1 MNAITG
7 RTAFFAWPVDGRTRA
22 LDEASK
28 QLSALIDELHSENL
42 RLGAELEAARQIQM
56 MLLPQPCELEAIP
69 GVEIAAFMRPV
80 HEVGGDYYD
89 VLQSDSRVKIGI
101 GDVTG
106 HGLESGMLMLMVQ
119 SAVRALHEAGER
131 DPRRFLDRLNR
142 AMYKNIARTVCGK
155 HLSLGF
161 LDLDDRRVTVSGQ
174 HEEVVIVRA
183 DGSVDRIDTVDL
195 GLPIGLEPDIL
206 PFVATRDIA
215 FDNGDVIVLHTDG
228 VTEAEG
234 PSGRLFG
241 LERLCESARRH
252 RGGTADEIRK
262 RIVADLMAHIGTQK
276 IHDDIT
282 LIVMRHR

>member
-7 RTAFFAWPVDGRTRA
+7 RAASRAWPVGERTRK
-22 LDEASK
+22 LGEAGRE
-28 QLSALIDELHSENL
+28 LSALIGRLRSENL

-56 MLLPQPCELEAIP
+56 LLLPRPCELEAIP
-69 GVEIAAFMRPV
+69 GIEIAAFMRPV

-89 VLQSDSRVKIGI
+89 VLQSESRVKIGI

-106 HGLESGMLMLMVQ
+106 HGLESGVLVLMVQ
-119 SAVRALHEAGER
+119 SAVRVLHEAGEC

-142 AMYKNIARTVCGK
+142 AMYKNIERTDCGK

-161 LDLDDRRVTVSGQ
+161 LDLEDRRVTVSGQ
-174 HEEVVIVRA
+174 HEEVVVVRA

-195 GLPIGLEPDIL
+195 GLPIGLAPDIS

-228 VTEAEG
+228 VTEAED
-234 PSGRLFG
+234 PNGRLFG

-252 RGGTADEIRK
+252 RGGSADEIRK
-262 RIVADLMAHIGTQK
+262 GIIGDLMAHIGTQE

-282 LIVMRHR
+282 LIVMRRR